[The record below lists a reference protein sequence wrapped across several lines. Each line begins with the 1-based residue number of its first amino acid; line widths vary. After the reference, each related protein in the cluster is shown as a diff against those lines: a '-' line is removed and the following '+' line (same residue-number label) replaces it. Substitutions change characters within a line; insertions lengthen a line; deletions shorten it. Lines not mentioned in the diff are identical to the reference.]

1 MHTALAGLVFL
12 LAVQPDGRPAPPAAL
27 QGTAWTVV
35 VLQGTVV
42 DAQPEPHAP
51 HLVFGAGGRLSGS
64 DGCNR
69 VTGSYTTKGENGVS
83 FGRVGSTQMACE
95 SGDDAVRRF
104 HAALKGTSH
113 FSIVEGKLQLLGAT
127 GDPLAVLAPRQ
138 MPLTSA
144 GAPALR
150 GTAWRLVRFE
160 GGDDSVRTPDDPSK
174 YTIEF
179 QADGRI
185 AARVDCNRG
194 RSSWKASASGSLE
207 LGPLMLS
214 RAMCPPGSLHD
225 VIVKQWPYVRS
236 FVLKDGHLF
245 LALMADGGSF
255 EFEPPPAK

>member
-1 MHTALAGLVFL
+1 MHTALVGLVLL
-12 LAVQPDGRPAPPAAL
+12 LAVHADGQAPPTASL
-27 QGTAWTVV
+27 EGTAWTVV
-35 VLQGTVV
+35 VLHGAVV
-42 DAQPEPHAP
+42 EAQPEPHDP

-69 VTGSYTTKGENGVS
+69 VTGSYTTSGGNGVS

-95 SGDDAVRRF
+95 GADDAVRKF

-127 GDPLAVLAPRQ
+127 GDPLAVLARREL
-138 MPLTSA
+138 PLTSG

-160 GGDDSVRTPDDPSK
+160 GGDGSVRAPDDTSK

-194 RSSWKASASGSLE
+194 RSSWKGSASGSLE

-225 VIVKQWPYVRS
+225 FVVGQWAYVRS
-236 FVLKDGHLF
+236 YVIKDGHLF
-245 LALMADGGSF
+245 LSLMADGGTF
-255 EFEPPPAK
+255 EFEPRK